1 MNIVVVVIIIDIIF
15 KRNSVFCFFRIL
27 SMEWIGLG
35 ILVFKLL
42 FWVIYRWIR
51 ELIWWDC
58 LRFFVFVK
66 VWLLNF
72 YVLELLIIVL
82 FGVGEK

>member
-15 KRNSVFCFFRIL
+15 KRNSVFCFVRIL

-58 LRFFVFVK
+58 LRFFVFVE

>member
-15 KRNSVFCFFRIL
+15 KRNSVFCFVRIL